1 MKKIIALIA
10 IGMLT
15 ACSVNAAEPFY
26 AKTTP
31 NPVIEPEPDE
41 PVQYKKVCIDSKD
54 AAGKPIK
61 KCRTVKVHQ
70 KLEGTPV
77 PKKTK

>member
-1 MKKIIALIA
+1 MKKILALMI
-10 IGMLT
+10 IGMLS

-31 NPVIEPEPDE
+31 HPVIEPEPDE
-41 PVQYKKVCIDSKD
+41 PPKYKRVCVNTKD
-54 AAGKPIK
+54 KAGKDVRQ
-61 KCRTVKVHQ
+61 CRTVKIHQ
-70 KLEGTPV
+70 KLDGTPV